1 MNIIDIV
8 ILGIIGLSVLV
19 GLYRGFISSV
29 ASLGGCMLS
38 LGLSFWLNPK
48 LVTWVQSNPDFVRTL
63 MSFTDASTRLGD
75 QTLAQ
80 TNVATLTG
88 DKITEI
94 ISRVSLPA
102 PLDSLLRTNLEKQI
116 FAPSNLS
123 QVGDYVS
130 QTIVGAILN
139 VICFI
144 VCFLALLLVIHFVI
158 NFLKVVFK
166 FPVLKQLNSLAGGA
180 FGLIR
185 GALLCFVAFAL
196 LPLVQTLLPINNLNQ
211 LVEAS
216 ALAPLFNS
224 GNLILAIMNGKLF

>member
-130 QTIVGAILN
+130 QTIVGAVLN

-144 VCFLALLLVIHFVI
+144 LCFLACFIILHFLL
-158 NFLKVVFK
+158 NFLKAVFK
-166 FPVLKQLNSLAGGA
+166 FPVLPGGRRFRTAARRPAVLYCLCAAAPGADHAAGG
-180 FGLIR
+180 
-185 GALLCFVAFAL
+185 
-196 LPLVQTLLPINNLNQ
+196 
-211 LVEAS
+211 
-216 ALAPLFNS
+216 
-224 GNLILAIMNGKLF
+224 